1 MSENRFADLFAQA
14 DAAFNGLY
22 QKELNDLLG
31 LSKDEIDAII
41 PGITDLQTYSALIKV
56 VEKASKE
63 NISQAELIDHIKDLG
78 DVAVKI
84 AKKLPSFAALL

>member
-1 MSENRFADLFAQA
+1 MTENRFTDLFVQA

-31 LSKDEIDAII
+31 LSKDEIDAIT
-41 PGITDLQTYSALIKV
+41 PGTTDLKIYSVLIKV

-63 NISQAELIDHIKDLG
+63 NMSQAELIDHIKDLG
-78 DVAVKI
+78 EVAVKI

>member
-1 MSENRFADLFAQA
+1 MSENRFTDLFAQA

-31 LSKDEIDAII
+31 LSKAEIDAIT
-41 PGITDLQTYSALIKV
+41 PGTTDLKMYSVLIRV

-63 NISQAELIDHIKDLG
+63 NMSQDDLINHIKDLG
-78 DVAVKI
+78 EVAVKI

>member
-1 MSENRFADLFAQA
+1 MSENRFTDLFAQA
-14 DAAFNGLY
+14 DTAFNGLY

-31 LSKDEIDAII
+31 LSKAEIDAIT
-41 PGITDLQTYSALIKV
+41 PGTTDLQTYSVLIKV

-63 NISQAELIDHIKDLG
+63 NMNQAELIDHIKDLG
-78 DVAVKI
+78 EVAVKI